1 MLKIYGVYKSRASR
15 ILWLLE
21 ELGVP
26 FELVPVLQ
34 AYKLADP
41 MAEGV
46 RLNTRSPEFLAINP
60 MGSIPTIEDDG
71 LVLNESLAQTL
82 YVAKKH
88 GGPMGPR
95 DLTEEAQMLQWA
107 LFAATSI
114 ETEALK
120 ISQSNNEGR
129 LSTEPGQQ
137 EAKVLTRILS
147 RPFGVLEKHFSS
159 NDYAVG
165 GRFTVADINL
175 AEIVRYAQAYQPL
188 FDAFPKTAAWLAHV
202 QARPGFKAMWEKRL
216 AEVE

>member
-1 MLKIYGVYKSRASR
+1 MLKIYGVYKSRATR

-21 ELGVP
+21 ELGVS

-34 AYKLADP
+34 AYKLKDP
-41 MAEGV
+41 MAPDA
-46 RLNTRSPEFLAINP
+46 RLNTRSAEFLKINP

-82 YVAKKH
+82 YVARKH
-88 GGPMGPR
+88 GGPIGPR
-95 DLTEEAQMLQWA
+95 DLTEEAQMLQWS

-120 ISQSNNEGR
+120 ISMANTEGR
-129 LSTEPGQQ
+129 LGTEAGDL
-137 EAKVLTRILS
+137 EAKAVARILS
-147 RPFGVLEKHFSS
+147 RPFGVLEKHFAA

-188 FDAFPKTAAWLAHV
+188 FDAHPKTAAWLAHV

>member
-1 MLKIYGVYKSRASR
+1 MLKIYGVYKSRATR
-15 ILWLLE
+15 ILWLME
-21 ELGVP
+21 ELGAP

-41 MAEGV
+41 LAADA
-46 RLNTRSPEFLAINP
+46 RLNTRSPAFLSINP

-82 YVAKKH
+82 YVARKH
-88 GGPMGPR
+88 GGPIAPR
-95 DLTEEAQMLQWA
+95 DLIEEAQMLQWS

-114 ETEALK
+114 ETDALK
-120 ISQSNNEGR
+120 ISMANVEGR
-129 LSTEPGQQ
+129 LATEAGAL
-137 EAKVLTRILS
+137 EAQAVARILV
-147 RPFGVLEKHFSS
+147 RPFGVLEKHFTA

-188 FDAFPKTAAWLAHV
+188 FDTHPKTAAWLAHV
-202 QARPGFKAMWEKRL
+202 QARPGFKAMWAKRL

>member
-1 MLKIYGVYKSRASR
+1 MLKIYGVYKSRATR
-15 ILWLLE
+15 ILWLME
-21 ELGVP
+21 ELGAP

-34 AYKLADP
+34 AYKLDDP

-46 RLNTRSPEFLAINP
+46 RLNTRSPEFLKINP
-60 MGSIPTIEDDG
+60 MGSIPTIDDEG
-71 LVLNESLAQTL
+71 LVLNESLAQTIH
-82 YVAKKH
+82 VAKKF
-88 GGPMGPR
+88 GGPLAPNGPV
-95 DLTEEAQMLQWA
+95 EEALTLQWT

-120 ISQSNNEGR
+120 ISLANNEGR
-129 LSTEPGQQ
+129 LATEAGQA
-137 EAKVLTRILS
+137 EAKAVARILA
-147 RPFGVLEKHFSS
+147 RPFGVLEKHFAS

-188 FDAFPKTAAWLAHV
+188 FDAHPKTAAWLARV

>member
-1 MLKIYGVYKSRASR
+1 MLKIYGVYKSRATR
-15 ILWLLE
+15 ILWLME
-21 ELGVP
+21 ELGAP
-26 FELVPVLQ
+26 FELKPVLQ

-41 MAEGV
+41 MAEGA
-46 RLNTRSPEFLAINP
+46 RLNTRSPEFLAVNP

-88 GGPMGPR
+88 GGTLAPR
-95 DLTEEAQMLQWA
+95 DLNEEAQMLQWS

-114 ETEALK
+114 EADALK
-120 ISQSNNEGR
+120 ISMANASGKLASAEG
-129 LSTEPGQQ
+129 QA
-137 EAKVLTRILS
+137 EAAEIAKLLA
-147 RPFGVLEKHFSS
+147 RPFGVLEKHFTQH
-159 NDYAVG
+159 DYAVG

-175 AEIVRYAQAYQPL
+175 SEIVRYAQAYQPL
-188 FDAFPKTAAWLAHV
+188 FDAHPKTAEWLARI

>member
-1 MLKIYGVYKSRASR
+1 MLKIYGVYKSRATR
-15 ILWLLE
+15 ILWLVE

-34 AYKLADP
+34 AYKLKDP
-41 MAEGV
+41 TASGT
-46 RLNTRSPEFLAINP
+46 RLNTRSPEFLAVNP
-60 MGSIPTIEDDG
+60 MGGIPTIEDDG

-82 YVAKKH
+82 YVARKH
-88 GGPMGPR
+88 GGPIAPR
-95 DLTEEAQMLQWA
+95 DLNEEAQMLQWS

-120 ISQSNNEGR
+120 ISLANAEGR
-129 LSTEPGQQ
+129 LSTEAGQA
-137 EAKVLTRILS
+137 EAKAVARILA
-147 RPFGVLEKHFSS
+147 RPFGVLEKHFSDH
-159 NDYAVG
+159 DYTVG

-188 FDAFPKTAAWLAHV
+188 LDAHPKTAAWLTHV

>member
-1 MLKIYGVYKSRASR
+1 MLKIYGVYKSRATR
-15 ILWLLE
+15 ILWLME
-21 ELGVP
+21 ELGAP

-41 MAEGV
+41 MAADA
-46 RLNTRSPEFLAINP
+46 RLNTRSPAFLSINP

-82 YVAKKH
+82 YVARKH
-88 GGPMGPR
+88 GGPIAPR
-95 DLTEEAQMLQWA
+95 DLIEEAQMLQWS

-114 ETEALK
+114 ETDALK
-120 ISQSNNEGR
+120 ISMANVEGR
-129 LSTEPGQQ
+129 LATEAGAL
-137 EAKVLTRILS
+137 EAQAVARILA

-188 FDAFPKTAAWLAHV
+188 FDAHPKTAAWLAHV
-202 QARPGFKAMWEKRL
+202 QARPGFKAMWAKRL

>member
-1 MLKIYGVYKSRASR
+1 MLKIYGVYKSRATR
-15 ILWLLE
+15 ILWLME
-21 ELGVP
+21 ELGAP

-34 AYKLADP
+34 AYKLDDP

-46 RLNTRSPEFLAINP
+46 RLNTRSPEFLKINP
-60 MGSIPTIEDDG
+60 MGSIPTIDDEG
-71 LVLNESLAQTL
+71 LVLNESLAQTIH
-82 YVAKKH
+82 VAKKF
-88 GGPMGPR
+88 GGPLAPNGPV
-95 DLTEEAQMLQWA
+95 EEALTLQWT

-120 ISQSNNEGR
+120 ISLANNEGR
-129 LSTEPGQQ
+129 LATEAGQA
-137 EAKVLTRILS
+137 EARAVARILA
-147 RPFGVLEKHFSS
+147 RPFGVLEKHFAS

-165 GRFTVADINL
+165 GRFMVADINL

-188 FDAFPKTAAWLAHV
+188 FDAHPKTAAWLARV

>member
-1 MLKIYGVYKSRASR
+1 MLKIYGVYKSRATR

-21 ELGVP
+21 ELGLP

-41 MAEGV
+41 MAPGV
-46 RLNTRSPEFLAINP
+46 RINTRSPEFLAVNP

-82 YVAKKH
+82 YVAKKY
-88 GGPMGPR
+88 GGAFGPK
-95 DLTEEAQMLQWA
+95 DLTEDAEMLQWT

-114 ETEALK
+114 ETDALK
-120 ISQSNNEGR
+120 ISMANTEGR
-129 LSTEPGQQ
+129 LTTEAGQA
-137 EAKVLTRILS
+137 EAKALARILS
-147 RPFGVLEKHFSS
+147 RAFGVLEHHFATHS
-159 NDYAVG
+159 YLVG
-165 GRFTVADINL
+165 GRVTVADINV
-175 AEIVRYAQAYQPL
+175 AEIVRYAQAWQPL
-188 FDAFPKTAAWLAHV
+188 FDAHPKTADWLARM